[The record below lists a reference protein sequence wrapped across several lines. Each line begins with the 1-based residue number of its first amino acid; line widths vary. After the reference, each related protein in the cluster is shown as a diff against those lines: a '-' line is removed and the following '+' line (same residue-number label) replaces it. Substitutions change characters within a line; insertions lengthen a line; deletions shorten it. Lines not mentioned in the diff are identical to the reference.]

1 MLRAKTQKSSISRC
15 PLINCSYRNFRL
27 DNLKNH
33 LKSRRHKITNVEVIN
48 KIFGIVRSNSLPA
61 DHLLRVQNDDVVQ
74 VSVHLPRQ
82 ESTSSV
88 PFVQSQNAVANTPRS
103 TFQNLNTG
111 QEVSE
116 TSEQDRRE
124 GELTQ
129 SPLTTVSSN
138 EQMRNLT
145 EAVASLNVAIQKI
158 NINERDMKTVLQQTK
173 AVLENKLSD
182 MEQRSEKADNIM
194 TNVNYTSQSLIQ
206 LQMKHPW
213 LQVKLRE
220 PPSPPSGACSLCQR
234 HFMQIRRHRGYSR
247 MQNWVDCS
255 VVQDSD
261 HRAQKIISHEQ
272 SECHTICVSAEDQR
286 KRNAIQSSF
295 LINQKTKSSNDS
307 Y

>member
-1 MLRAKTQKSSISRC
+1 
-15 PLINCSYRNFRL
+15 
-27 DNLKNH
+27 
-33 LKSRRHKITNVEVIN
+33 
-48 KIFGIVRSNSLPA
+48 
-61 DHLLRVQNDDVVQ
+61 
-74 VSVHLPRQ
+74 VHLQRQERQ

-88 PFVQSQNAVANTPRS
+88 PFVQSQNAVANTPRSPRS

-124 GELTQ
+124 GELPQ

-182 MEQRSEKADNIM
+182 MEQRLEKADNIV
-194 TNVNYTSQSLIQ
+194 TNVNNTSQSLVQ
-206 LQMKHPW
+206 LQMTHPW

-295 LINQKTKSSNDS
+295 LINQKRENEVTQ
-307 Y
+307 